1 MFKKRKSEHIQDSV
15 KEKINIER
23 SKELSEEQEH
33 QKRLNI
39 DTYKSYELD
48 EIIEEHLNKL
58 EDITVE
64 ELGLDSIML
73 GMNLIH
79 YYPIGKSMEEQ
90 VYSRRELEYMQKQF
104 TKLGFRAQISNSQVG
119 FTSYIYLRLIWNA
132 NI

>member
-1 MFKKRKSEHIQDSV
+1 MFRKRKAKYITDSIQ
-15 KEKINIER
+15 EKINTER
-23 SKELSEEQEH
+23 SKELSEEQELRN
-33 QKRLNI
+33 KLNT

-73 GMNLIH
+73 GMNFIH

-104 TKLGFRAQISNSQVG
+104 KKLGFRTQISNSGVG
-119 FTSYIYLRLIWNA
+119 FTSYIYLRIIWNA